1 MGFSLAEQEFQVSF
15 CADEDTICFTSSYPK
30 YSNKL
35 KKIAEALGVE
45 VTYLRGGD
53 TIRVYLPPECLLLRE
68 PPKKR
73 ELTEEQREQARERM
87 RTLHTAKNGNLSLS
101 ADTVDQVEKF

>member
-1 MGFSLAEQEFQVSF
+1 MKLSLAEQEFQVSF
-15 CADEDTICFTSSYPK
+15 CADEDTMCFTSSYPK
-30 YSNKL
+30 YTNKL
-35 KKIAEALGVE
+35 RKIAEALNLE

-73 ELTEEQREQARERM
+73 EYTEEQREALRLRLQGQQ
-87 RTLHTAKNGNLSLS
+87 TFKN
-101 ADTVDQVEKF
+101 D